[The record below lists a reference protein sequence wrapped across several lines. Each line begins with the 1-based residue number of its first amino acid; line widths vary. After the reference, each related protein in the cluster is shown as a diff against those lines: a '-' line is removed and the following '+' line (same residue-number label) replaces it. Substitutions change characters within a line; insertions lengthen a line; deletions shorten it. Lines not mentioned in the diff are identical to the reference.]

1 MRTLHR
7 TVAFVAAF
15 ALALAS
21 LAVQAEKKYGPGAS
35 DTEIKIGS
43 TNPYSGPASA
53 YGTIGRATAAY
64 FQMINDQGG
73 VNGRKITFISLDDGY
88 SPPRTVEQI
97 RKLVEQEQVLL
108 LYGMFGTAT
117 NSAVQRYANAKKV
130 PQLLL
135 LTGASK
141 WNDPQRYPWSMSFYP
156 DYPSEARVY
165 ARHILE
171 HKPSAKIGILYQND
185 DYGRDYLRGFKE
197 GLGARAKSM
206 IVAEASYEVTDPT
219 VDSQIVQLR
228 GAGADVLVSF
238 STAKAAIQ
246 TLRRIHDTGWKPTH
260 YLAQGAALIGAVF
273 NPAGPEKAIGVI
285 STAYSKDPND
295 TQWENDAA
303 FREWLAFMKKYRPEA
318 DLRLGSHVYAY
329 SSAKLMVDILR
340 ACGDNLTRENVLRQ
354 AASIKAVQLP
364 MFLPGV
370 VVSSSP
376 DDYRLIKSLQPVEF
390 DGKRWNRLG
399 AFVSIY

>member
-1 MRTLHR
+1 MKTIL
-7 TVAFVAAF
+7 F
-15 ALALAS
+15 ALAATLA
-21 LAVQAEKKYGPGAS
+21 LGWGNAAAQKKYDPGAS
-35 DTEIKIGS
+35 DTEIRIGQ
-43 TNPYSGPASA
+43 TMPYSGPGSI
-53 YGTIGRATAAY
+53 YGEVGKTQAAY
-64 FQMINDQGG
+64 FKMVNEQGG
-73 VNGRKITFISLDDGY
+73 VNGRKISFLSLDDGY
-88 SPPRTVEQI
+88 SPPKTVEGV

-117 NSAVQRYANAKKV
+117 NSAVHRYLNARKV
-130 PQLLL
+130 PHLLL

-141 WNDPQRYPWSMSFYP
+141 WNDPKKNPWSMSFYP
-156 DYPSEARVY
+156 DYPSEAKVY
-165 ARHILE
+165 ARQILE
-171 HKPSAKIGILYQND
+171 TKPNARIAVLYQND
-185 DYGRDYLRGFKE
+185 DYGRDYLAGFKE
-197 GLGARAKSM
+197 GLGAKARSM
-206 IVAEASYEVTDPT
+206 IVAEASYELTDPT

-228 GAGADVLVSF
+228 ASGADVLMSF

-246 TLRRIHDTGWKPTH
+246 TLRKVHDSGWKPTH

-273 NPAGPEKAIGVI
+273 NPAGPEKAAGVI

-295 TQWENDAA
+295 KQWENDSA
-303 FREWLAFMKKYRPEA
+303 FQEWLAFMKKYRPEA

-329 SSAKLMVDILR
+329 SSAKLMVEILR
-340 ACGDNLTRENVLRQ
+340 SSGDNLTRENVLKQ

-376 DDYRLIKSLQPVEF
+376 DDYRLIKSLQPVVF

-399 AFVSIY
+399 GFVSIF

>member
-1 MRTLHR
+1 MKTIL
-7 TVAFVAAF
+7 FAF
-15 ALALAS
+15 AATLALGCGNA
-21 LAVQAEKKYGPGAS
+21 AAQKKYDPGAS
-35 DTEIKIGS
+35 DTEIRIGQ
-43 TNPYSGPASA
+43 TMPYSGPGSI
-53 YGTIGRATAAY
+53 YGEVGKTQAAY
-64 FQMINDQGG
+64 FKMVNEQGG
-73 VNGRKITFISLDDGY
+73 INGRKINFLSLDDGY
-88 SPPRTVEQI
+88 SPPKTVEGV

-117 NSAVQRYANAKKV
+117 NSAVHRYLNAKKV
-130 PQLLL
+130 PHLLL

-141 WNDPQRYPWSMSFYP
+141 WNDPKKNPWSMSFYP
-156 DYPSEARVY
+156 DYPSEAKVY
-165 ARHILE
+165 ARQILE
-171 HKPSAKIGILYQND
+171 TRPNAKIAVLYQND
-185 DYGRDYLRGFKE
+185 DYGRDYLTGFKE
-197 GLGARAKSM
+197 GLGAKAKTM

-228 GAGADVLVSF
+228 ASGADVLMSF

-246 TLRRIHDTGWKPTH
+246 TLRRVHDTGWKPTH

-303 FREWLAFMKKYRPEA
+303 FRDWLAFMKKYRPEA

-329 SSAKLMVDILR
+329 SSAKLMVEILR
-340 ACGDNLTRENVLRQ
+340 ASGDNLTRENVLKQ

-376 DDYRLIKSLQPVEF
+376 DDYRLIKSLQPVVF
-390 DGKRWNRLG
+390 DGKRWNRVG
-399 AFVSIY
+399 GFVSIF

>member
-1 MRTLHR
+1 MKM
-7 TVAFVAAF
+7 FVLGLAAT
-15 ALALAS
+15 LALACGG
-21 LAVQAEKKYGPGAS
+21 AAAQKKYDPGAS
-35 DTEIKIGS
+35 DTEIRIGQ
-43 TNPYSGPASA
+43 TMAYSGAASI
-53 YGTIGRATAAY
+53 YGEVGKTQAAY
-64 FQMINDQGG
+64 FRMVNEQGG
-73 VNGRKITFISLDDGY
+73 VNGRKLNFISLDDGY
-88 SPPRTVEQI
+88 SPPKTVEGV
-97 RKLVEQEQVLL
+97 RRLVEQEQVLL

-117 NSAVQRYANAKKV
+117 NSAVHRYANAKKI
-130 PQLLL
+130 PHLLL
-135 LTGASK
+135 LSGASK
-141 WNDPQRYPWSMSFYP
+141 WNDPQRHPWSIGFYP

-171 HKPSAKIGILYQND
+171 HKPGAKIGVLYQND

-197 GLGARAKSM
+197 GLGDRAKSM

-295 TQWENDAA
+295 AQWENDAA

-329 SSAKLMVDILR
+329 SSARLMADILR

-376 DDYRLIKSLQPVEF
+376 DDYRLIKSLQPVVF
-390 DGKRWNRLG
+390 DGKRWDRLG
-399 AFVSIY
+399 GSVSIF

>member
-1 MRTLHR
+1 MKKL
-7 TVAFVAAF
+7 ALGLAA
-15 ALALAS
+15 AVVLALACGS
-21 LAVQAEKKYGPGAS
+21 AAAQKKYDPGAS
-35 DTEIKIGS
+35 DTEIRIGQMMA
-43 TNPYSGPASA
+43 YSGAASI
-53 YGTIGRATAAY
+53 YGEVGKTQAAY
-64 FQMINDQGG
+64 FRMVNDQGG
-73 VNGRKITFISLDDGY
+73 VNGRKLNFISLDDGY
-88 SPPRTVEQI
+88 SPPKTVEGV
-97 RKLVEQEQVLL
+97 RRLVEQDQVLL

-117 NSAVQRYANAKKV
+117 NSAVHRYVNAKKV
-130 PQLLL
+130 PHLLL

-141 WNDPQRYPWSMSFYP
+141 WNDPQRNPWSMSFYP
-156 DYPSEARVY
+156 DYASEARVY

-171 HKPSAKIGILYQND
+171 QKPNAKIGILYQND
-185 DYGRDYLRGFKE
+185 DYGRDYLRGFKD

-206 IVAEASYEVTDPT
+206 IVAEASYEVSDPT

-246 TLRRIHDTGWKPTH
+246 TLRRVHDTGWKPTH

-273 NPAGPEKAIGVI
+273 NPAGPEKAVGVI

-329 SSAKLMVDILR
+329 SSARLMVDILR
-340 ACGDNLTRENVLRQ
+340 ASGDNLTRENVLRQ

-376 DDYRLIKSLQPVEF
+376 DDYRLIKSLQPVVF

-399 AFVSIY
+399 EFVSIF